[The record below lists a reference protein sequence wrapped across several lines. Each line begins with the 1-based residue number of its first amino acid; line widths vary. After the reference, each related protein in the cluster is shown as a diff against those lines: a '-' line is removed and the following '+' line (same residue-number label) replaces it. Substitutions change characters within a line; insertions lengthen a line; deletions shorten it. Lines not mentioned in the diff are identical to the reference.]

1 MIVPNILITSA
12 AAKVLLVRAFQEAV
26 WPYGGRVF
34 ACDAKPESAALF
46 AADEAAVVPRLGDAA
61 FADALAALCAER
73 KIALVVPTR
82 DGELE
87 ALAALAP
94 RLAAAGTRMLTAP
107 EETLRRCRDKRLF
120 NAFCLDH
127 GYPVAKVFSDG
138 EVPPFPVFV
147 RPRAGAGGRGA
158 RRIDDE
164 AAWNALGEACR
175 DMVVQAAI
183 EAPEYTVDTLLDLD
197 GRPLQAVARR
207 RLQVKAG
214 EAVKSRVEDLPDL
227 AAAALDLCARLGCI
241 GHNVVQAFHTPQEG
255 ARFIEV
261 NPRFGGA
268 SNLSIKA
275 GLGSPVRIV
284 QMIRG
289 ETEAAARPRPIAFG
303 LTMLRH
309 ADDILVPDTALDAVP
324 RVF

>member
-1 MIVPNILITSA
+1 MAVPNILITSA
-12 AAKVLLVRAFQEAV
+12 AAKVLLVHAFQEAA

-34 ACDAKPESAALF
+34 ACDAEPDSAALF
-46 AADEAAVVPRLGDAA
+46 VADEARVVPRLDDPA
-61 FADALAALCAER
+61 FADAFAALCAES

-94 RLAAAGTRMLTAP
+94 RLAAAGTRMLAAP
-107 EETLRRCRDKRLF
+107 AETLRLCRDKRRF
-120 NAFCLDH
+120 NAFCLEH
-127 GYPVAKVFSDG
+127 GFAVAKIFSG
-138 EVPPFPVFV
+138 EEIPPFPVFV
-147 RPRAGAGGRGA
+147 RPASGAGGRGA

-164 AAWNALGEACR
+164 AAWNALGEARR
-175 DMVVQAAI
+175 DMVVQEVI
-183 EAPEYTVDTLLDLD
+183 EAPEYTVDALLDLT
-197 GRPLQAVARR
+197 GKPLQAVARR
-207 RLQVKAG
+207 RLLVKAG
-214 EAVKSRVEDLPDL
+214 EAVKSRVEDIPDL

-241 GHNVVQAFHTPQEG
+241 GHNVVQAFHTPKEG
-255 ARFIEV
+255 TRFIEV

-275 GLGSPVRIV
+275 GLDSPVRIV

-309 ADDILVPDTALDAVP
+309 AANILVPDAALAAVP
-324 RVF
+324 RTL